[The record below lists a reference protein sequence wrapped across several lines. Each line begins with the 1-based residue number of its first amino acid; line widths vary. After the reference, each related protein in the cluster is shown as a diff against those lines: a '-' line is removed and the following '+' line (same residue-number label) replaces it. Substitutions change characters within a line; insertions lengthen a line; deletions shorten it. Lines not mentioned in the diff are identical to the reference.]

1 MNFRKANANDVN
13 ELVLLFKNLQAMHSE
28 NVTNIFN
35 KNIDE
40 CILKEYI
47 NNVILNED
55 YNFYIV
61 EDKKKIIGAIE
72 VITIIEKDNPVLK
85 SREYALIDK
94 LVVDNYYRGYGIGSR
109 LIEYA
114 EKDLKSRG
122 IREIEI
128 YVWEFNRG
136 ALNLY
141 EKKGYKTICRR
152 MTKSI

>member
-1 MNFRKANANDVN
+1 MNFREANANDVN
-13 ELVLLFKNLQAMHSE
+13 ELVLLFKNLQDMHSE
-28 NVTNIFN
+28 NVTNVFN
-35 KNIDE
+35 QNIDE
-40 CILKEYI
+40 YILMGYVSK
-47 NNVILNED
+47 VISSEN
-55 YNFYIV
+55 YNFYV
-61 EDKKKIIGAIE
+61 AEDKKKIIGALE
-72 VITIIEKDNPVLK
+72 VITIIEKDNPVFK

-94 LVVDNYYRGYGIGSR
+94 LIVDNYYRGYGIGSR

-141 EKKGYKTICRR
+141 EKKRL
-152 MTKSI
+152 

>member
-13 ELVLLFKNLQAMHSE
+13 ELVLLFKNLQDMHSE

-35 KNIDE
+35 QNISE
-40 CILKEYI
+40 CVLNDYI
-47 NNVILNED
+47 SNVILNED

-122 IREIEI
+122 IKEIEI
-128 YVWEFNRG
+128 YVWEFNRC

>member
-85 SREYALIDK
+85 NREYALIDK

-122 IREIEI
+122 IKEIEI

>member
-13 ELVLLFKNLQAMHSE
+13 ELVLLFKNLQDMHSE

-35 KNIDE
+35 QNISE
-40 CILKEYI
+40 CVLNDYI
-47 NNVILNED
+47 SNVILNED

-94 LVVDNYYRGYGIGSR
+94 LVVDNNYRGYGIGNR
-109 LIEYA
+109 LIEYV

-122 IREIEI
+122 IKEIEI

-141 EKKGYKTICRR
+141 EKKDYKTICRR

>member
-13 ELVLLFKNLQAMHSE
+13 ELVLLFKNLQTMHSE

-40 CILKEYI
+40 CVLKDYI
-47 NNVILNED
+47 NNVILNEN

-85 SREYALIDK
+85 NREYALIDK
-94 LVVDNYYRGYGIGSR
+94 LVVDNNYRGYGIGSR

-122 IREIEI
+122 IKEIEI
-128 YVWEFNRG
+128 YVWEFNRD

-152 MTKSI
+152 MTKYM

>member
-13 ELVLLFKNLQAMHSE
+13 ELVLLFKNLQVMHSE

-122 IREIEI
+122 IKEIEI

>member
-40 CILKEYI
+40 CVLKEYI

-85 SREYALIDK
+85 NREYALIDK
-94 LVVDNYYRGYGIGSR
+94 LVVDNNYRGYGIGSR

-114 EKDLKSRG
+114 EKDLQSRG
-122 IREIEI
+122 IKEIEI

>member
-13 ELVLLFKNLQAMHSE
+13 ELVLLFKNLQDMHSE

-94 LVVDNYYRGYGIGSR
+94 LVVDNYYRGYGIGSK

-122 IREIEI
+122 IKEIEI

>member
-61 EDKKKIIGAIE
+61 EDKKKTIGAIE

-122 IREIEI
+122 IKEIEI

>member
-13 ELVLLFKNLQAMHSE
+13 ELVLLFKNLQDMHSE

-35 KNIDE
+35 QNISE
-40 CILKEYI
+40 CVLNDYI
-47 NNVILNED
+47 SNVILNED

-85 SREYALIDK
+85 NREYALIDK
-94 LVVDNYYRGYGIGSR
+94 LVVDNNYRGYGIGNR
-109 LIEYA
+109 LIEYV

-122 IREIEI
+122 IKEIEI

>member
-61 EDKKKIIGAIE
+61 EDKKKIIRAIE

-94 LVVDNYYRGYGIGSR
+94 LVVDNYYRGYGIGSK

-122 IREIEI
+122 IKEIEI

>member
-40 CILKEYI
+40 CVLKEYI

-85 SREYALIDK
+85 NREYALIDK

-122 IREIEI
+122 IKEIEI

>member
-94 LVVDNYYRGYGIGSR
+94 LVVDNYYRGYGIGSK

-122 IREIEI
+122 IKEIEI

>member
-13 ELVLLFKNLQAMHSE
+13 ELVLLFKNLQDMHSK

-35 KNIDE
+35 QNIDE
-40 CILKEYI
+40 YSLKDYI
-47 NNVILNED
+47 NNVILNENH
-55 YNFYIV
+55 NFYIV

-85 SREYALIDK
+85 NREYALIDK
-94 LVVDNYYRGYGIGSR
+94 LVVDNNYRGYGIGNR

-114 EKDLKSRG
+114 EKNLKSRE
-122 IREIEI
+122 IKEIEI

>member
-122 IREIEI
+122 IKEIEI

>member
-40 CILKEYI
+40 CVLKEYI

-85 SREYALIDK
+85 NREYALIDK

-122 IREIEI
+122 IKEIEI
-128 YVWEFNRG
+128 YVWEFNRC

>member
-40 CILKEYI
+40 CVLKEYI

-85 SREYALIDK
+85 NREYALIDK
-94 LVVDNYYRGYGIGSR
+94 LVVDNHYRGYGIGSR

-122 IREIEI
+122 IKEIEI

>member
-13 ELVLLFKNLQAMHSE
+13 ELVLLFKNLQAIHGK

-94 LVVDNYYRGYGIGSR
+94 LVVDNYYRGYGIGSK

-122 IREIEI
+122 IKEIEI

>member
-13 ELVLLFKNLQAMHSE
+13 ELVLLFKNLQTMHSE

-35 KNIDE
+35 KNIDG
-40 CILKEYI
+40 CVLKDYI
-47 NNVILNED
+47 NNVILNEN

-122 IREIEI
+122 IKEIEI